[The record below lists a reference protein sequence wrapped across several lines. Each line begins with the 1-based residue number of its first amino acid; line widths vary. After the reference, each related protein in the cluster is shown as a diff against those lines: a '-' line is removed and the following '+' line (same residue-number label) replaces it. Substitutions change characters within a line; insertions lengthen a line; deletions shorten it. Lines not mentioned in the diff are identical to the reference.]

1 MRRIFLPGTQIE
13 IVSGIARGGFRHVL
27 FDFDGTVSL
36 FREGWQRI
44 MGPVMV
50 ETICGDTEPTPDI
63 EAAVYEYIDESTGL
77 QTIIQMHHLVEM
89 VKEFGRVPPER
100 ILDAQAY
107 KRIYNGRLMQP
118 VNDRIARLEGYMQ
131 DFREGSTL
139 TFSHVPGRGTEIVVD
154 GKTRGIIEGSD
165 FGAALI
171 SIWLGDPPNAGL
183 KEGLLGGPCG

>member
-1 MRRIFLPGTQIE
+1 MIRAYGQFSMIPLLVAASCPVAAAECVGVAMPDAVTVNGQVLSLNGMGLRAATFLKVKVYVAGLYLPGKSADASAIIRSAQPWQL
-13 IVSGIARGGFRHVL
+13 VL
-27 FDFDGTVSL
+27 NFVRDVDTADINKAW
-36 FREGWQRI
+36 REGFEKNARDQLA
-44 MGPVMV
+44 
-50 ETICGDTEPTPDI
+50 T
-63 EAAVYEYIDESTGL
+63 L
-77 QTIIQMHHLVEM
+77 Q
-89 VKEFGRVPPER
+89 
-100 ILDAQAY
+100 
-107 KRIYNGRLMQP
+107 
-118 VNDRIARLEGYMQ
+118 DRIARLEGYMQ

>member
-1 MRRIFLPGTQIE
+1 MIRAYGQFCMIPLLVAASCPLAAAECVGVAMPDAVTVNGQVLSLNGMGLRAATFLKVKVYVAGLYLPGKSADASAIIRSAQPWQL
-13 IVSGIARGGFRHVL
+13 VL
-27 FDFDGTVSL
+27 NFVRDVDTADINKAW
-36 FREGWQRI
+36 REGFEKNARDQLA
-44 MGPVMV
+44 
-50 ETICGDTEPTPDI
+50 T
-63 EAAVYEYIDESTGL
+63 L
-77 QTIIQMHHLVEM
+77 Q
-89 VKEFGRVPPER
+89 
-100 ILDAQAY
+100 
-107 KRIYNGRLMQP
+107 
-118 VNDRIARLEGYMQ
+118 DRIARLEGYMQ